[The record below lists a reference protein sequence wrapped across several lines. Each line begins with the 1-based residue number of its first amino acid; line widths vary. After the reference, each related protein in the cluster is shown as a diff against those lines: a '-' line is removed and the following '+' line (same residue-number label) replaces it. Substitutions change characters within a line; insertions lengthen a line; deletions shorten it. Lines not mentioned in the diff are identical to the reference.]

1 MWHAVVDEVIP
12 ADEPIPDGRP
22 VFVVPLADVNVCEGD
37 KVVLHPEIS
46 STTPF
51 TATWRGPAV
60 QAGRAN
66 VKSDGASTSLAI
78 NKVTALDHGPYSVV
92 AKNDYGTASSVSVV
106 KVIAHPDPPK
116 LLACGRVGR
125 NALLLTWN
133 PGVKNMEQFRCVASG
148 LRTTTI
154 SLRHFRPVPYRIRV
168 FAYNFGLRSRPSE
181 EMEIDFS
188 KQFSLL
194 ENVTELSNSIKL
206 GGVCGRGRFSTVYE
220 ATLLK
225 TQRNIVVKMPLP
237 EVSNADVEREVAVLS
252 ILHHSSLPRLKGLF
266 KSDGRYCIAMK
277 RMPGVTISAY
287 VDEFVH
293 THDESGELERLL
305 RRLSTDVLHAL
316 VYLHARDIVHLDVK
330 RVTHLELPEIR
341 EFSRSVSFEG

>member
-1 MWHAVVDEVIP
+1 MEEFNSPDRMGHHRALRIGCCRKAKGWHDFEFTGESRTCLGAIKYNCSSCKRAQTIRQEEPLRGVACCAYRHLRKGEVDLEPGEEVEIL
-12 ADEPIPDGRP
+12 DVFGGYSHVLKENGQDGS
-22 VFVVPLADVNVCEGD
+22 VP
-37 KVVLHPEIS
+37 
-46 STTPF
+46 
-51 TATWRGPAV
+51 
-60 QAGRAN
+60 
-66 VKSDGASTSLAI
+66 
-78 NKVTALDHGPYSVV
+78 
-92 AKNDYGTASSVSVV
+92 
-106 KVIAHPDPPK
+106 
-116 LLACGRVGR
+116 
-125 NALLLTWN
+125 
-133 PGVKNMEQFRCVASG
+133 NMEQFRCVASG

-154 SLRHFRPVPYRIRV
+154 SLRHFRPAPYRIRV

-206 GGVCGRGRFSTVYE
+206 GEVCGRGRFSTVYE

-225 TQRNIVVKMPLP
+225 TQRNIVVKMLLP
-237 EVSNADVEREVAVLS
+237 DVSNADVEREVAVLS

-277 RMPGVTISAY
+277 RMLGVTISAY
-287 VDEFVH
+287 VDDFVH

-316 VYLHARDIVHLDVK
+316 AYLHARDIVHLDVK
-330 RVTHLELPEIR
+330 
-341 EFSRSVSFEG
+341 